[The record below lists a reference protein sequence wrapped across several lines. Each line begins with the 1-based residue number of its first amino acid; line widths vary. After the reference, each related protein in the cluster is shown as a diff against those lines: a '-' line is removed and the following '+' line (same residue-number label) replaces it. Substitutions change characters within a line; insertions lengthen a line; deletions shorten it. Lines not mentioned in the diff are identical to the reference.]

1 MKRVI
6 VTGDDFGLAQPV
18 NEAVELAH
26 RDGILTTTSLMVN
39 APHAADAIE
48 RARRLPSLRV
58 GLHLVLVEG
67 RPVLPAEQ
75 IPALAGP
82 DGQFS
87 NRPARAGFSFFFK
100 PGIRRQLEAEIEA
113 QFQEFS
119 ETGLKLDHVNA
130 HNHMH
135 LHPTVLR
142 LILKVGRHHGL
153 AAVRIPREPPFRSWR
168 ASQGKSLVS
177 RLAKWLYLCPWNALM
192 RGKLRIQGISSND
205 QIFGLHDSGFMNAEL
220 LLRILPELPDGVTE
234 IYFHPATRRSRET
247 DETMSHYQH
256 REEFRTLINPLVRE
270 AFDNLGL
277 LRIGFSDI

>member
-6 VTGDDFGLAQPV
+6 VTGDDFGLAKPV
-18 NEAVELAH
+18 NEAIELAH
-26 RDGILTTTSLMVN
+26 RDGILTTTSLMVG
-39 APHAADAIE
+39 APHATDAVE

-67 RPVLPAEQ
+67 RPVLPTEQ

-87 NRPARAGFSFFFK
+87 NHLARAGFSFFFK
-100 PGIRRQLEAEIEA
+100 PGIRSQLEAEIEA

-142 LILKVGRHHGL
+142 LILKVGRRHGL
-153 AAVRIPREPPFRSWR
+153 AAVRLPKEPPLRSWR

-177 RLAKWLYLCPWNALM
+177 RLAKWLCLYPWNALM

-220 LLRILPELPDGVTE
+220 LLRILHEIPDGVTE